1 MDGEEVKVGDRVRSI
16 RFGTNG
22 YLHHVNERRKAWV
35 SDHQDGSQGQYHDL
49 EDLTKI

>member
-1 MDGEEVKVGDRVRSI
+1 MKPEIGDRVRSI
-16 RFGTNG
+16 RFGTTG
-22 YLHHVNERRKAWV
+22 YLHYINERRKAWV